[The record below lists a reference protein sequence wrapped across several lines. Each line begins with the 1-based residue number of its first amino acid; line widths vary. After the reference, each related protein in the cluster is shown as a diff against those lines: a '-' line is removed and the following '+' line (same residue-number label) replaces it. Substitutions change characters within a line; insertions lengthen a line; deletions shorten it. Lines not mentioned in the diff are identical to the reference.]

1 MSENPEAALQLWL
14 MVLATEVIGVADACS
29 PVHVLDV
36 VMVVGIP
43 ALLGDEFIGVVE
55 HVDQS

>member
-1 MSENPEAALQLWL
+1 MSANPEVALQLWL

-36 VMVVGIP
+36 VMVVGI
-43 ALLGDEFIGVVE
+43 LGVRGDVFIGVAE

>member
-43 ALLGDEFIGVVE
+43 VLRGDVFIGVAE

>member
-1 MSENPEAALQLWL
+1 MSENPEAALQLWR

-29 PVHVLDV
+29 LVHVLDV

-43 ALLGDEFIGVVE
+43 ALRGDVVIGVAE

>member
-1 MSENPEAALQLWL
+1 MSENLEAALQLWL

-29 PVHVLDV
+29 LVHVLDV

-43 ALLGDEFIGVVE
+43 ALRGDVFIGVAE

>member
-29 PVHVLDV
+29 LVHVLDV
-36 VMVVGIP
+36 AMVVGIS
-43 ALLGDEFIGVVE
+43 ALRGDVFIGVAE

>member
-29 PVHVLDV
+29 LVHVLDV

-43 ALLGDEFIGVVE
+43 GLRGDVFIGVAE

>member
-1 MSENPEAALQLWL
+1 MA
-14 MVLATEVIGVADACS
+14 LATEVIGVADACS
-29 PVHVLDV
+29 LVHVLDV

-43 ALLGDEFIGVVE
+43 ALRGDVFIGVAE

>member
-1 MSENPEAALQLWL
+1 MSGNPEAALQSWL

-29 PVHVLDV
+29 RVHVLDV

-43 ALLGDEFIGVVE
+43 GLRGDVFIGVAE

>member
-14 MVLATEVIGVADACS
+14 MVLATEVIGVADARS

-43 ALLGDEFIGVVE
+43 ALLGDVFIGVAE

>member
-14 MVLATEVIGVADACS
+14 MVLATEVIGVADACC

-43 ALLGDEFIGVVE
+43 ALLGDVFIGVAE

>member
-43 ALLGDEFIGVVE
+43 ALRGDVFIGVAE